1 MRNSFRAISVVV
13 IVGLAA
19 ACTASSAS
27 SQTTDATPMPS
38 TATSTPDATPIPTPA
53 ACTPDASAAGESAE
67 PSSAPATETPLS
79 PGPLEPGRY
88 TTTQFEPRI
97 ALTLGSGWTELFA
110 DDSDEVA
117 FERSGPAFLGITRVT
132 CVIAPSNGREADAPS
147 DLAAWL
153 SEHYA
158 LQLGSTAEVTVAGL
172 PGTMLEGIVAQT
184 VEMFAYPAGNL
195 RVVAGERIRYYIL
208 ELDGSELTIVVMGS
222 PSVSDALIAEAES
235 IVDSLE
241 VFP

>member
-1 MRNSFRAISVVV
+1 MR
-13 IVGLAA
+13 
-19 ACTASSAS
+19 
-27 SQTTDATPMPS
+27 
-38 TATSTPDATPIPTPA
+38 
-53 ACTPDASAAGESAE
+53 
-67 PSSAPATETPLS
+67 LS

-117 FERSGPAFLGITRVT
+117 LERPGAFMGITRVT
-132 CVIAPSNGREADAPS
+132 CVIAPSNGREADVPS

-158 LQLGSTAEVTVAGL
+158 LQVGSTAEVTVAGL
-172 PGTMLEGIVAQT
+172 PGTMLEGIVAQS
-184 VEMFAYPAGNL
+184 VEMFAYPTGNM

-222 PSVSDALIAEAES
+222 PTGFDALIAEVES